1 MYVYVCYVHTQ
12 IPEYMRTHACA
23 SIHYQNHAHTLTYI
37 HTDACM
43 HYVTIYA
50 QFYIPSTGVMLECHP
65 HSEGEGT
72 DSLIFLKKKCTCV
85 TVLQTEVLP
94 LFVF

>member
-1 MYVYVCYVHTQ
+1 
-12 IPEYMRTHACA
+12 MRTHACA

-72 DSLIFLKKKCTCV
+72 DSLIFLKKKVYLCHCV
-85 TVLQTEVLP
+85 TNRSAAIVCVLINGNTKQIKNVK
-94 LFVF
+94 